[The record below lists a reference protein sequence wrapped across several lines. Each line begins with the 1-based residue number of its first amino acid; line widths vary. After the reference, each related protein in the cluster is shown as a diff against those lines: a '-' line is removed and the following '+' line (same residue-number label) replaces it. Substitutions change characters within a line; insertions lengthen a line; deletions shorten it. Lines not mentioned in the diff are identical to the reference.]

1 MGVGGVEKKKKA
13 RQGYLCVLFSVLRVL
28 VLFQID

>member
-1 MGVGGVEKKKKA
+1 MGVGGVEKKKA
-13 RQGYLCVLFSVLRVL
+13 RQGYLCVLFSVLKVL